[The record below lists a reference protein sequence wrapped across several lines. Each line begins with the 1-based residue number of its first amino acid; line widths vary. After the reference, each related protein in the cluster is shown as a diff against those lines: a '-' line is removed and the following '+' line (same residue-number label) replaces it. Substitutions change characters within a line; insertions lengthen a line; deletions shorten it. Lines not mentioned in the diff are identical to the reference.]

1 VEWPWQHN
9 FIPLLNYKFPRVRNE
24 FFINIYINVI
34 IGVCMDPSMDIKSDG
49 TLEITNLVLEI
60 REFECRLDLLFILGP
75 FLK

>member
-1 VEWPWQHN
+1 
-9 FIPLLNYKFPRVRNE
+9 
-24 FFINIYINVI
+24 
-34 IGVCMDPSMDIKSDG
+34 MDPSMDIKSDG